1 MTLICTKTF
10 RAHLHQRFR
19 YASNGQTYALTQ
31 TKRGKTTVWHLSSLR
46 PSKADPKVLHE
57 VWLKC
62 DADESAAAINDLATW
77 YGKMDCFT
85 QFFQARAS
93 N

>member
-10 RAHLHQRFR
+10 RANLYQRFR
-19 YASNGQTYALTQ
+19 YTSTGQQYALTQ
-31 TKRGKTTVWHLSSLR
+31 TKRGKTTVWVLSSLR

-62 DADESAAAINDLATW
+62 DADESATAITDLAKL
-77 YGKMDCFT
+77 YGQQYCFT
-85 QFFQARAS
+85 QFFQARTK
-93 N
+93 